1 MNKIKQ
7 FRLKKDL
14 SMRQVSDGSGIPYRT
29 LQDWERGSRKPRDVY
44 QLQKLA
50 EFYKC
55 HIEDLLD

>member
-29 LQDWERGSRKPRDVY
+29 LQDWERG
-44 QLQKLA
+44 A
-50 EFYKC
+50 ESPGMCTSYKS
-55 HIEDLLD
+55 

>member
-7 FRLKKDL
+7 FRLDKNLTLKEA
-14 SMRQVSDGSGIPYRT
+14 SVGSGVPYRT
-29 LQDWERGSRKPRDVY
+29 LQDWERGERKPRDVY

-55 HIEDLLD
+55 RIEDLIE